1 MTRIPSVHLA
11 SVSLSYLP
19 SPASPLRYGLVHSV
33 HSSPTGWRNVGN
45 RRDDRPTRRE
55 GERWEQRPRSRR
67 SEPRGG
73 RFISPSVRF
82 TFLCLSTGSAA
93 SCLTH
98 SVPLPLAAQPGVTN
112 GVRNATRSEMEDDRR
127 RTTVK
132 RAERTNDVS
141 NDRPKRERNRDAS
154 HPFGVSGSLRS
165 SPLHCRPFGPS
176 LATLLPASGRPLRGD
191 ECSEEG
197 Y

>member
-1 MTRIPSVHLA
+1 MN
-11 SVSLSYLP
+11 
-19 SPASPLRYGLVHSV
+19 G
-33 HSSPTGWRNVGN
+33 GN
-45 RRDDRPTRRE
+45 RDHGAGVASRE
-55 GERWEQRPRSRR
+55 AVGS
-67 SEPRGG
+67 SLL
-73 RFISPSVRF
+73 RFVSPSFASLRAPP
-82 TFLCLSTGSAA
+82 LLSSLYA
-93 SCLTH
+93 H
-98 SVPLPLAAQPGVTN
+98 QYAAQPGVTN